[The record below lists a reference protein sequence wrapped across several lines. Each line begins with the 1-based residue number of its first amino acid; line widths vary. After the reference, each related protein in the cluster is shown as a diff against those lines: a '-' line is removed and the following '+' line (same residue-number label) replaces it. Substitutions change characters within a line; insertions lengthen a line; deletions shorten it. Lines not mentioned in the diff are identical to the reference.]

1 MAKDFSHQNLRNTK
15 FANEDLSH
23 ASFINADLRGA
34 DFSGSNLAGANL
46 SKVKTGI
53 TPLNIFL
60 IFLMTLVTSAL
71 SGYIAMLAGRT
82 IQIMLASND
91 NKIRM
96 AAILTLV
103 IIVSFI
109 IFAIQEP

>member
-34 DFSGSNLAGANL
+34 DFSGSNLAGPNL

-60 IFLMTLVTSAL
+60 IFNDAGDVSTFGLHRH
-71 SGYIAMLAGRT
+71 AGRSYNPDH
-82 IQIMLASND
+82 ASF
-91 NKIRM
+91 K
-96 AAILTLV
+96 
-103 IIVSFI
+103 
-109 IFAIQEP
+109 